1 MIKFQLKY
9 ILKLE
14 RDKMTLGYLR
24 VSTDTQTVQNQKNE
38 ILNYSNDKL
47 HTKVDNW
54 IEVVMSS
61 RKSARDRKLE
71 ELFSSLNKDDV
82 VIVSELSRLGRSTQE
97 VLQTIESLMKL
108 EVELHIIKQNQV
120 INPKNKND
128 IQTKVMI
135 TFMGLFAELERDLIS
150 QRTKE
155 ALKARKEQ
163 GAVLGKPTGTLQLS
177 KYDDHKERILELIK
191 MGVSL
196 NKIVNIHLNPVMDG
210 CSVQSLSTYLKRRNL
225 I

>member
-1 MIKFQLKY
+1 MIKFQSKY
-9 ILKLE
+9 ILRLE

-47 HTKVDNW
+47 HTKVDKW

-71 ELFSSLNKDDV
+71 ELFSSLNKDDI

-177 KYDDHKERILELIK
+177 KYDDHKERILELIN

>member
-1 MIKFQLKY
+1 MIKFQSKY
-9 ILKLE
+9 ILRLE

-47 HTKVDNW
+47 HTKVDKW

-61 RKSARDRKLE
+61 RKSARDRKLVV
-71 ELFSSLNKDDV
+71 LFSSLNKDDI

-97 VLQTIESLMKL
+97 VLQTIEVLMKL

>member
-1 MIKFQLKY
+1 MIKFQSKY
-9 ILKLE
+9 ILRLE

-47 HTKVDNW
+47 HTKVDKW

-71 ELFSSLNKDDV
+71 ELFSSLNKDDI

-97 VLQTIESLMKL
+97 VLQTIEVLMKL